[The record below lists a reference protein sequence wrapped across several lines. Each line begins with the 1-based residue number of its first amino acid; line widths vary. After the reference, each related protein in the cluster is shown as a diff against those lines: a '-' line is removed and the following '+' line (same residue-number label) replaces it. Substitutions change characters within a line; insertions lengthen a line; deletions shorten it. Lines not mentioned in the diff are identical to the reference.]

1 MKETCTATGTLN
13 RETAQI
19 EVTATGDADM
29 LADMAIGILRHT
41 KQLDVA
47 SMIISLAKLYACI
60 GSNHMR
66 VQINVDGTW
75 RDVADADT
83 LRALL

>member
-1 MKETCTATGTLN
+1 MTDVCTVTGKLN
-13 RETAQI
+13 RVTEQI
-19 EVTATGDADM
+19 EVTATGDEDL
-29 LADMAIGILRHT
+29 LADLAIAILRHT

-47 SMIISLAKLYACI
+47 SMITSLAKLYDSI
-60 GSNHMR
+60 GSDHMR

-75 RDVADADT
+75 RDVADAET

>member
-29 LADMAIGILRHT
+29 LADLAIAILRHT

-47 SMIISLAKLYACI
+47 SMIISLTKLYDCI

-66 VQINVDGTW
+66 VQINVEGTW